1 MKVKLLT
8 TMAGPE
14 GVILAGQIADLDDA
28 RAREL
33 IAGGYAEAV
42 AKAKLAVP
50 EKATREPKEKAV
62 RRSPKEKSSGKK
74 PAPKAE

>member
-33 IAGGYAEAV
+33 IARGYAEAV
-42 AKAKLAVP
+42 AEAKLAAP
-50 EKATREPKEKAV
+50 EKATREPEEKAI
-62 RRSPKEKSSGKK
+62 RPSPKGKSSGKK
-74 PAPKAE
+74 PTPKAE

>member
-14 GVILAGQIADLDDA
+14 GTVLAGQIADLDDA

-42 AKAKLAVP
+42 AEAKFAAP
-50 EKATREPKEKAV
+50 EKATREPEETAV
-62 RRSPKEKSSGKK
+62 LPKPKGKSSGKK